1 MDFPLTPVLTT
12 IDEPEVDKDE
22 RGDGQEHDR
31 DRVPGDVDFVDGVG
45 GLEEIIGF
53 ALTYT

>member
-1 MDFPLTPVLTT
+1 M
-12 IDEPEVDKDE
+12 DKDE

-31 DRVPGDVDFVDGVG
+31 DGVPGDVDFVDGVG
-45 GLEEIIGF
+45 GLEEIIRF

>member
-1 MDFPLTPVLTT
+1 MT

-45 GLEEIIGF
+45 GLEKIIGF
-53 ALTYT
+53 AVTYT